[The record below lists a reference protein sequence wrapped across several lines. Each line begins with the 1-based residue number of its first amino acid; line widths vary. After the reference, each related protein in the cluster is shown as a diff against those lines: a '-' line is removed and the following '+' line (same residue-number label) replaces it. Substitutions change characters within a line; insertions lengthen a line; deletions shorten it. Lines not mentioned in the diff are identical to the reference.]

1 MHNLYVNS
9 GEYNIIQQIPQI
21 LYSLVV
27 GHVLE
32 VILCYLSLTDTS
44 IYKIKELS
52 KNKENAGKILQ
63 ILRCMRIKLIF
74 FFVFTFILFCL
85 YWYFIS
91 AFCAVYINTQKI
103 FLKDSAMSFL
113 ISLIEPFIIYG
124 LSTILRFIS
133 LAKCCK
139 KNSFCQFIYKLSKE
153 KAQIALIFLLYFFV
167 NLLIILLSSLL
178 FVLH

>member
-91 AFCAVYINTQKI
+91 AFCAVYRNTQEI
-103 FLKDSAMSFL
+103 FIRDSSISFL
-113 ISLIEPFIIYG
+113 TSLLDPFFIYGFTMILSRISL
-124 LSTILRFIS
+124 S
-133 LAKCCK
+133 LCCK
-139 KNSFCQFIYKLSKE
+139 KKACCLYKFSD
-153 KAQIALIFLLYFFV
+153 IIPIF
-167 NLLIILLSSLL
+167 
-178 FVLH
+178 